1 MNLVLL
7 GPPGAGKGTQAVK
20 IADYFSI
27 PHISTGDMFRR
38 VVALKTELGEKAK
51 SYMEKGQLVPDEIVI
66 GIVKQRLDEAD
77 CQSGFLLDGFPR
89 TVAQAEALDK
99 ALAAQKRQL
108 DFVLNIKTSSEEI
121 IKRLTGRRVCPTCGA
136 VYHIIFKPPQSNL
149 LCDNCKAKL
158 VQREDDKEEIVKK
171 RLQVYEE
178 QTSPLLAYY
187 SKTGKLKEINGG
199 KAVDEVFAQIK
210 AVLTK

>member
-38 VVALKTELGEKAK
+38 AVALKTELGEKAK

-121 IKRLTGRRVCPTCGA
+121 IKRLTGRRVCPTCGG
-136 VYHIIFKPPQSNL
+136 VYHIIFKPPLSNL
-149 LCDNCKAKL
+149 VCDNCKAKL

-187 SKTGKLKEINGG
+187 SKTGKLKEINGE

>member
-187 SKTGKLKEINGG
+187 SKTGKLKEINGE

>member
-7 GPPGAGKGTQAVK
+7 GPPGTGKGTQAVK
-20 IADYFSI
+20 IADYFNI

-38 VVALKTELGEKAK
+38 AVAQKTELGEKAK

-99 ALAAQKRQL
+99 ALMAQKRQL
-108 DFVLNIKTSSEEI
+108 DFVLNIKTSAEEI
-121 IKRLTGRRVCPTCGA
+121 IKRLTGRRVCPTCSS
-136 VYHIIFKPPQSNL
+136 VYHLSFKPPQSNL
-149 LCDNCKAKL
+149 VCDNCKAKL

-187 SKTGKLKEINGG
+187 SKTGKLKQINGE
-199 KAVDEVFAQIK
+199 KAVDEVFAEIK

>member
-38 VVALKTELGEKAK
+38 AVALKTELGEKAK

-149 LCDNCKAKL
+149 VCDNCKAKL

-187 SKTGKLKEINGG
+187 SKTGKLKEINGE